1 VNILIDLLP
10 TRVEI
15 EGIEYEINSD
25 FRTSMLFEL
34 LMMDDEIDDK
44 NKIIQSLELFYPVLP
59 SNIDLA
65 IEKMLWFYRCGK
77 EIIVKKGTGKG
88 KISTNIYDFDY
99 DDDYIY
105 AAFLDQYGV
114 DLQDIDY
121 LHWWKFKAMFKSLK
135 EDNEIVKI
143 MSYRT
148 MDLSKIKDK
157 EQKAYYKKMKELYK
171 IPIKISKNEQQKI
184 SDIEEILLNDG
195 DLSKIL
201 QNKFS

>member
-1 VNILIDLLP
+1 MNILIDLLP

-44 NKIIQSLELFYPVLP
+44 NKIIQSLELFYQVLP

-77 EIIVKKGTGKG
+77 EIIVKKGTAKG
-88 KISTNIYDFDY
+88 KSSTNIYDFDY

-143 MSYRT
+143 MSYRA
-148 MDLSKIKDK
+148 MDLSNIKDK
-157 EQKAYYKKMKELYK
+157 EQKKFYQEMKKLYE
-171 IPIKISKNEQQKI
+171 IPLSKNEIDKI
-184 SDIEEILLNDG
+184 NAIEDALMNNGNLSLL
-195 DLSKIL
+195 L
-201 QNKFS
+201 

>member
-1 VNILIDLLP
+1 MNILIDLLP
-10 TRVEI
+10 TKVEI

-44 NKIIQSLELFYPVLP
+44 NKIIQSLELFYQVLP

-77 EIIVKKGTGKG
+77 EIIVKKGTAKG
-88 KISTNIYDFDY
+88 KSSTNIYDFDY

-105 AAFLDQYGV
+105 SAFLDQYGV

-143 MSYRT
+143 MSYRA
-148 MDLSKIKDK
+148 MDLSNIKDK
-157 EQKAYYKKMKELYK
+157 EQKKFYQEMKKLYE
-171 IPIKISKNEQQKI
+171 IPLSKNEIDKI
-184 SDIEEILLNDG
+184 NAIEDALMNNVDI
-195 DLSKIL
+195 SKIL
-201 QNKFS
+201 